1 MKIQFVQ
8 TMIQDIDITGT
19 SIVEFLQRS
28 RKHWHARE
36 QIGLKATSID
46 LVFIEYSEE
55 DEVVQQHFVEA

>member
-1 MKIQFVQ
+1 
-8 TMIQDIDITGT
+8 MIQDIDITGT

-46 LVFIEYSEE
+46 LVFIE
-55 DEVVQQHFVEA
+55 